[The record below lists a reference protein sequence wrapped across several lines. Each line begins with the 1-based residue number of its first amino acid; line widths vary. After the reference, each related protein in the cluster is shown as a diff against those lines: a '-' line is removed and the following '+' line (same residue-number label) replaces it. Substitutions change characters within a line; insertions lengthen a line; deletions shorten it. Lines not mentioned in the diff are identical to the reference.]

1 MDIVIFSENDD
12 EFTMLSEIL
21 TKEIPSL
28 YIKREIDDGQYHFS
42 REYDAAVVAFR
53 GANGMEYVRE
63 YSMRFPKT
71 LVVWI
76 TDDKYFAGEAIR
88 RHICDFIVRPYDRER
103 FRETAIKLASELGKN
118 GAVSKVIGGTPT
130 L

>member
-53 GANGMEYVRE
+53 GANGMESGRE
-63 YSMRFPKT
+63 YSMRFP
-71 LVVWI
+71 
-76 TDDKYFAGEAIR
+76 
-88 RHICDFIVRPYDRER
+88 
-103 FRETAIKLASELGKN
+103 
-118 GAVSKVIGGTPT
+118 
-130 L
+130 